1 MEIEN
6 TKGGIFM
13 AKIRT
18 AVLQTP
24 VSPEK
29 QENLDRVAEVLERDF
44 LRDVDLVTLPEMF
57 ACPYDTEVFPE
68 YAEPEG
74 GPSWKFMS
82 ALAAKKKI
90 YLSAGSMPEIDSEGH
105 IYNTAYVFDR
115 EGKQIAK
122 HRKVHLFDIDIEGG
136 QAFRESATL
145 TAGNKATVFD
155 TEFGKMGLC
164 ICYDIRFPELA
175 RIMADQGAKVILC
188 PGAFNLTTGPAHWE
202 LLYRTRA
209 VDNQV
214 YYIATSPARDMD
226 ASYVAYGHSMVV
238 DPWGIIISEMG
249 DKAQMRVVDID
260 LDRIDEVR
268 EQLPLMKH
276 RRKDI
281 YELIAK

>member
-1 MEIEN
+1 
-6 TKGGIFM
+6 M

-29 QENLDRVAEVLERDF
+29 QENLDRVAEVLERDI

-57 ACPYDTEVFPE
+57 ACPYDTAVFPE

-82 ALAAKKKI
+82 DLAAKHKVYI
-90 YLSAGSMPEIDSEGH
+90 SAGSMPEIDSDGN

-175 RIMADQGAKVILC
+175 RLMADQGAKVILC

-226 ASYVAYGHSMVV
+226 ASYIAYGHSMVV

-249 DKAQMRVVDID
+249 AKAQMRVVDID

>member
-1 MEIEN
+1 
-6 TKGGIFM
+6 M

-29 QENLDRVAEVLERDF
+29 EKNLDRIAEVLERDI

-57 ACPYDTEVFPE
+57 ACPYDTQVFPE

-74 GPSWKFMS
+74 GPTWQFLSR
-82 ALAAKKKI
+82 LAAEKKI
-90 YLSAGSMPEIDSEGH
+90 YLSAGSIPEVDDDGKV
-105 IYNTAYVFDR
+105 YNTAYVFDR
-115 EGKQIAK
+115 EGRQIAK

-155 TEFGKMGLC
+155 TEFCKMGLC

-175 RIMADQGAKVILC
+175 RLMADQGAKVILC

-202 LLYRTRA
+202 LLFRSRA

-214 YYIATSPARDMD
+214 YYIGTSPARDLN
-226 ASYVAYGHSMVV
+226 ASYVAYGHSLVV
-238 DPWGIIISEMG
+238 DPWGIIVSEM
-249 DKAQMRVVDID
+249 DERAHVRVVDID
-260 LDRIDEVR
+260 LDRVDEVR

-281 YELIAK
+281 YELVAK

>member
-1 MEIEN
+1 MKVEN

-44 LRDVDLVTLPEMF
+44 LRDVDLVTFPEMF

-82 ALAAKKKI
+82 DLAAKKKI

>member
-1 MEIEN
+1 MKVEN

-82 ALAAKKKI
+82 DLAAKKKI

-145 TAGNKATVFD
+145 TAGNKATVFE

>member
-1 MEIEN
+1 
-6 TKGGIFM
+6 M

-18 AVLQTP
+18 AILQTP

-29 QENLDRVAEVLERDF
+29 GKNLDRVSEVMERDI

-57 ACPYDTEVFPE
+57 ACPYDTSAFPE

-74 GPSWKFMS
+74 GPTWQFLSK
-82 ALAAKKKI
+82 LAAEKKI
-90 YLSAGSMPEIDSEGH
+90 YLSAGSIPEVDDEGKV
-105 IYNTAYVFDR
+105 YNTAYVFDR
-115 EGKQIAK
+115 EGQQIAK

-145 TAGNKATVFD
+145 SAGNKATVFD
-155 TEFGKMGLC
+155 TEFCKMGLC

-175 RIMADQGAKVILC
+175 RLMADQGAKVILC

-202 LLYRTRA
+202 LLFRSRA

-214 YYIATSPARDMD
+214 YYIGTSPARDLN
-226 ASYVAYGHSMVV
+226 ASYVAYGHSLVV
-238 DPWGIIISEMG
+238 DPWGIIVSEM
-249 DKAQMRVVDID
+249 DERAHVRVVDID
-260 LDRIDEVR
+260 LDRVDEVR

-281 YELIAK
+281 YELVAK

>member
-1 MEIEN
+1 MKVEN

-82 ALAAKKKI
+82 DLAAKKKI

-155 TEFGKMGLC
+155 TEFGNMGLC

>member
-1 MEIEN
+1 
-6 TKGGIFM
+6 M

-82 ALAAKKKI
+82 DLAAKKKI

>member
-1 MEIEN
+1 
-6 TKGGIFM
+6 M

-29 QENLDRVAEVLERDF
+29 EKNLDRIAEVLERDI
-44 LRDVDLVTLPEMF
+44 LRDVDLITLPEMF
-57 ACPYDTEVFPE
+57 ACPYDTQVFPE

-74 GPSWKFMS
+74 GPTWKFLS
-82 ALAAKKKI
+82 RLAAEKKI
-90 YLSAGSMPEIDSEGH
+90 YLSAGSIPEVDDEGKV
-105 IYNTAYVFDR
+105 YNTAYVFDR
-115 EGKQIAK
+115 EGRQIAK

-155 TEFGKMGLC
+155 TEFCKMGLC

-175 RIMADQGAKVILC
+175 RLMADQGAKVILC

-202 LLYRTRA
+202 LLFRSRA

-214 YYIATSPARDMD
+214 YYIGTSPARDLN
-226 ASYVAYGHSMVV
+226 ASYVAYGHSLVV
-238 DPWGIIISEMG
+238 DPWGIIVSEM
-249 DKAQMRVVDID
+249 DERAQVRVVDIE
-260 LDRIDEVR
+260 LDRVDEVR

-281 YELIAK
+281 YELVAK

>member
-1 MEIEN
+1 
-6 TKGGIFM
+6 M

-18 AVLQTP
+18 ALLQTP

-29 QENLDRVAEVLERDF
+29 EKNLDRIAEVLERDI

-57 ACPYDTEVFPE
+57 ACPYDTQVFPE

-74 GPSWKFMS
+74 GPTWQFLSR
-82 ALAAKKKI
+82 LAADKKI
-90 YLSAGSMPEIDSEGH
+90 YLSAGSIPEVDDEGKV
-105 IYNTAYVFDR
+105 YNTAYVFDR
-115 EGKQIAK
+115 DGRQIAK

-155 TEFGKMGLC
+155 TEFCKMGLC

-175 RIMADQGAKVILC
+175 RLMADQGAKVILC

-202 LLYRTRA
+202 LLFRSRA

-214 YYIATSPARDMD
+214 YYIGTSPARDLN
-226 ASYVAYGHSMVV
+226 ASYVAYGHSLVV
-238 DPWGIIISEMG
+238 DPWGIIVSEM
-249 DKAQMRVVDID
+249 DERAHVRVVDID
-260 LDRIDEVR
+260 LDRVDEVR

-281 YELIAK
+281 YELVAK

>member
-1 MEIEN
+1 MKVEN

-82 ALAAKKKI
+82 DLAAKKKI

>member
-1 MEIEN
+1 
-6 TKGGIFM
+6 M

-29 QENLDRVAEVLERDF
+29 EKNLDRIAEVLERDI
-44 LRDVDLVTLPEMF
+44 LRDVDLITLPEMF
-57 ACPYDTEVFPE
+57 ACPYDTQVFPE

-74 GPSWKFMS
+74 GPTWKFLS
-82 ALAAKKKI
+82 RLAAEKKI
-90 YLSAGSMPEIDSEGH
+90 YLSAGSIPEVDDEGKV
-105 IYNTAYVFDR
+105 YNTAYVFDR
-115 EGKQIAK
+115 EGRQIAK

-155 TEFGKMGLC
+155 TEFCKMGLC

-175 RIMADQGAKVILC
+175 RLMADQGAKVILC

-202 LLYRTRA
+202 LLFRSRA

-214 YYIATSPARDMD
+214 YYIGTSPARDLN
-226 ASYVAYGHSMVV
+226 ASYVAYGHSLVV
-238 DPWGIIISEMG
+238 DPWGIIVSEM
-249 DKAQMRVVDID
+249 DERAHVRVVDID
-260 LDRIDEVR
+260 LDRVNEVR

-281 YELIAK
+281 YELVAK

>member
-1 MEIEN
+1 
-6 TKGGIFM
+6 M

-29 QENLDRVAEVLERDF
+29 QENLDRVAEVLERDI

-57 ACPYDTEVFPE
+57 ACPYDTSVFPE

-82 ALAAKKKI
+82 DLAAKHKVYI
-90 YLSAGSMPEIDSEGH
+90 SAGSMPEIDSDGN

-175 RIMADQGAKVILC
+175 RLMADQGAKVILC

-226 ASYVAYGHSMVV
+226 ASYIAYGHSMVV

-249 DKAQMRVVDID
+249 AKAQMRVVDID

>member
-1 MEIEN
+1 MKVEN

-82 ALAAKKKI
+82 DLAAKKKI

-249 DKAQMRVVDID
+249 AKAQMRVVDID

-281 YELIAK
+281 YELVAK

>member
-1 MEIEN
+1 
-6 TKGGIFM
+6 M

-249 DKAQMRVVDID
+249 AKAQMRVVDID

>member
-1 MEIEN
+1 
-6 TKGGIFM
+6 M

-18 AVLQTP
+18 AILQTP

-29 QENLDRVAEVLERDF
+29 GKNLDRVSEVMERDI

-57 ACPYDTEVFPE
+57 ACPYDTSAFPK

-74 GPSWKFMS
+74 GPTWQFLSK
-82 ALAAKKKI
+82 LAAEKKI
-90 YLSAGSMPEIDSEGH
+90 YLSAGSIPEVDDEGKV
-105 IYNTAYVFDR
+105 YNTAYVFDR
-115 EGKQIAK
+115 EGQQIAK

-145 TAGNKATVFD
+145 SAGNKATVFD
-155 TEFGKMGLC
+155 TEFCKMGLC

-175 RIMADQGAKVILC
+175 RLMADQGAKVILC

-202 LLYRTRA
+202 LLFRSRA

-214 YYIATSPARDMD
+214 YYIGTSPARDLN
-226 ASYVAYGHSMVV
+226 ASYVAYGHSLVV
-238 DPWGIIISEMG
+238 DPWGIIVSEM
-249 DKAQMRVVDID
+249 DERAHVRVVDID
-260 LDRIDEVR
+260 LDRVDEVR

-281 YELIAK
+281 YELVAK

>member
-1 MEIEN
+1 
-6 TKGGIFM
+6 M

-18 AVLQTP
+18 AILQTP

-29 QENLDRVAEVLERDF
+29 GKNLDRVSEVMERDI

-57 ACPYDTEVFPE
+57 ACPYNTSAFPK

-74 GPSWKFMS
+74 GPTWQFLSK
-82 ALAAKKKI
+82 LAAEKKI
-90 YLSAGSMPEIDSEGH
+90 YLSAGSIPEVDDEGKV
-105 IYNTAYVFDR
+105 YNTAYVFDR
-115 EGKQIAK
+115 EGQQIAK

-145 TAGNKATVFD
+145 SAGNKATVFD
-155 TEFGKMGLC
+155 TEFCKMGLC

-175 RIMADQGAKVILC
+175 RLMADQGAKVILC

-202 LLYRTRA
+202 LLFRSRA

-214 YYIATSPARDMD
+214 YYIGTSPARDLN
-226 ASYVAYGHSMVV
+226 ASYVAYGHSLVV
-238 DPWGIIISEMG
+238 DPWGIIVSEM
-249 DKAQMRVVDID
+249 DERAHVRVVDID
-260 LDRIDEVR
+260 LDRVDEVR

-281 YELIAK
+281 YELVAK

>member
-1 MEIEN
+1 
-6 TKGGIFM
+6 M

-82 ALAAKKKI
+82 DLAAKKKI

-249 DKAQMRVVDID
+249 AKAQMRVVDID

-281 YELIAK
+281 YELVAK